1 MLRPATTTA
10 ALAPNVMAS
19 RYLIGSRA
27 QRIILEPVTK
37 APHCFQARPP
47 EWPVDLLPQRSDV
60 DVHDPGIT
68 VEGEVPDVLEQRAP
82 GEHVAGPAHEEF
94 KQRELSQSELDL
106 ARATAHLVPGRVERQ
121 VTHSENRGAL
131 SGLPAHERAKPR
143 EQLVQR
149 ERLDQVVVRSDVE
162 TMNAVSY

>member
-68 VEGEVPDVLEQRAP
+68 VEGEVPDVLDQRAP
-82 GEHVAGPAHEEF
+82 GEHVAGPAHQEF
-94 KQRELSQSELDL
+94 KQRELGRSELDL
-106 ARATAHLVPGRVERQ
+106 AGAPAYLVPGRVERQ
-121 VTHSENRGAL
+121 VTHGKDRRARRGV
-131 SGLPAHERAKPR
+131 PAH
-143 EQLVQR
+143 Q
-149 ERLDQVVVRSDVE
+149 
-162 TMNAVSY
+162 